1 MGVSSALAPDPTGEA
16 QRSRLG
22 GLRAAA
28 TFAGPAFLVSVGY
41 MDQGNWGTD
50 LAAGSR
56 YGYQLLW
63 VLVAANL
70 AALFLQRLSAK
81 LGIVTGKHLAQV
93 IGEHTGTRPRRAY
106 AGLALTAMLVTETAE
121 FLGVVVALRLLL
133 RLPLL
138 AAVALGAVLV
148 IGLLG
153 MGVRRARPLER
164 AIFVLLGT
172 VAAAYVVELWLA
184 PPPIGSVL
192 GGLAPTLP
200 AGSLPIA
207 LGILGAVV
215 MPHNLYLHSGL
226 VLDRRGDGTNP
237 RGVLRRCTIESG
249 VALNL
254 ALLVNAAI
262 LLMAATT
269 FYGSGQDVSSLG
281 EAHATLT
288 PLVGPAAALAFG
300 LALLAAGLASCITG
314 GIATQYVIDGLIR
327 TRHFRS
333 PLIRRLMAMVP
344 ATVVLAAGT
353 PEITALV
360 WSQVVL
366 ALTLPAVIIPLLL
379 LVNSRS
385 LMGEHAIGRPALV
398 VGIAMTVVLVG
409 LNAIAVTQVLLG
421 GA

>member
-1 MGVSSALAPDPTGEA
+1 MGASSALAPGPAGQA
-16 QRSRLG
+16 LRSRRSS
-22 GLRAAA
+22 LRAAT

-41 MDQGNWGTD
+41 MDPGNWGTD

-81 LGIVTGKHLAQV
+81 LGIVTGKHLAQI
-93 IGEHTGTRPRRAY
+93 IGEQTGAWPRRAY
-106 AGLALTAMLVTETAE
+106 AALALTAMLVTETAE

-138 AAVALGAVLV
+138 AAVTLGALLVVGLLALGAH
-148 IGLLG
+148 
-153 MGVRRARPLER
+153 RARPLER
-164 AIFVLLGT
+164 AVFGLLGM
-172 VAAAYVVELWLA
+172 VAVAYVVELWLA
-184 PPPIGSVL
+184 PPPIGGVL
-192 GGLAPTLP
+192 GGLAPGLP
-200 AGSLPIA
+200 AGALPVA

-226 VLDRRGDGTNP
+226 VLDRRGDGSNP
-237 RGVLRRCTIESG
+237 RGLLRRCTIESG

-262 LLMAATT
+262 LLMAAST
-269 FYGSGQDVSSLG
+269 FYGSGQEVDSLG

-300 LALLAAGLASCITG
+300 LALLAAGLASSITG

-327 TRHFRS
+327 INRFRS
-333 PLIRRLMAMVP
+333 PLVRRLFAMVP
-344 ATVVLAAGT
+344 ATILLAAGV

-360 WSQVVL
+360 WSQVIL

-379 LVNSRS
+379 LVKSRQM
-385 LMGEHAIGRPALV
+385 MGDHAIGRPALA
-398 VGIAMTVVLVG
+398 VGIVLTVALVG
-409 LNAIAVTQVLLG
+409 LNVVAVGQVLLG
-421 GA
+421 DG

>member
-1 MGVSSALAPDPTGEA
+1 
-16 QRSRLG
+16 
-22 GLRAAA
+22 LRAAA

-41 MDQGNWGTD
+41 MDPGNWGTD

-70 AALFLQRLSAK
+70 VALFLQRLSAK

-93 IGEHTGTRPRRAY
+93 IGERTGTGPRRAY
-106 AGLALTAMLVTETAE
+106 AALALTAMLVTETAE

-138 AAVALGAVLV
+138 AAIALGGALV
-148 IGLLG
+148 VGLLSLG
-153 MGVRRARPLER
+153 AHRARPLER
-164 AIFVLLGT
+164 AVFALLGT
-172 VAAAYVVELWLA
+172 VSAAYVLELWLS
-184 PPPIGSVL
+184 PPPVGSVL
-192 GGLAPTLP
+192 GGLRPGMA

-226 VLDRRGDGTNP
+226 VLDRRGDGSDP
-237 RGVLRRCTIESG
+237 RGVLRRCTVESG

-254 ALLVNAAI
+254 ALGVNAAI

-269 FYGSGQDVSSLG
+269 FHGFGSDVSSLG
-281 EAHATLT
+281 AAHATLT
-288 PLVGPAAALAFG
+288 PLVGPAASLAFG

-327 TRHFRS
+327 TRHFGS
-333 PLIRRLMAMVP
+333 PLVRRLVAMVP
-344 ATVVLAAGT
+344 AAVLLAAGT
-353 PEITALV
+353 PEIMALV

-379 LVNSRS
+379 LVNSRP

-398 VGIAMTVVLVG
+398 VGIAMTVALIGLNAVAVWQVLVG
-409 LNAIAVTQVLLG
+409 GQ
-421 GA
+421 

>member
-1 MGVSSALAPDPTGEA
+1 MGALTALTSDPPRQA
-16 QRSRLG
+16 HRRRRS

-28 TFAGPAFLVSVGY
+28 AFAGPAFLVSVGY
-41 MDQGNWGTD
+41 MDPGNWGTD

-63 VLVAANL
+63 VLVAANV

-81 LGIVTGKHLAQV
+81 LGIVTGKHLAQL
-93 IGEHTGTRPRRAY
+93 IGEHIATGPRRAY

-138 AAVALGAVLV
+138 AAVALGGILVL
-148 IGLLG
+148 GLLALG
-153 MGVRRARPLER
+153 ARRARPLER
-164 AIFVLLGT
+164 AVFALLGT
-172 VAAAYVVELWLA
+172 VAAAYLVELWLA
-184 PPPIGSVL
+184 PPPVGGVL
-192 GGLAPTLP
+192 RGLAPTLP
-200 AGSLPIA
+200 SGSLPIA

-226 VLDRRGDGTNP
+226 VLDRRGDGSDP
-237 RGVLRRCTIESG
+237 RGVLRRCTVESG
-249 VALNL
+249 IALNL
-254 ALLVNAAI
+254 ALGVNAAI

-269 FYGSGQDVSSLG
+269 FFGLGADVSSLG

-288 PLVGPAAALAFG
+288 PLVGSAAALAFG

-327 TRHFRS
+327 TRHLRS
-333 PLIRRLMAMVP
+333 PLLRRLIAIVP
-344 ATVVLAAGT
+344 ATIVLAAGT
-353 PEITALV
+353 PEIMALV

-379 LVNSRS
+379 LVRS
-385 LMGEHAIGRPALV
+385 PRVMRQHAIGRPALV
-398 VGIAMTVVLVG
+398 TGILMTATLIG
-409 LNAIAVTQVLLG
+409 LNAIAVWQVLVG
-421 GA
+421 GG